1 QQPRLPSL
9 PFRYRPRL
17 PPGVAE
23 GRARAAP
30 GLGGH
35 GRGGDGGCHRRRCD
49 AEHARHRH
57 HRADCADVRL
67 ARRPGHQLPRRR
79 PLHLRRPHR
88 QRAARHG
95 AAPGA
100 RRGIAKG
107 TIGAAAR
114 AARGGPRPQLP
125 LLALQHRP
133 QRRRAGQAR
142 LRRRRSRTGAE
153 DGPRHGRTHRAAAAH
168 RRLRGSPGERRPALR
183 AVRPGKLAH
192 AMVIPRFAKVFV
204 CSGHMIDKPDRSD
217 ERFPPR
223 QEKAVQA
230 WMAARLAEW
239 GAGPGDLAVCGGARG
254 ADLLFAELCAERGTE
269 VWLMLPLPE
278 AKFLDESV
286 RLPGT
291 DWEDRYRRLKER
303 PGVKVL
309 LQPERL
315 DEAPAG
321 ADVFAR
327 NNLWMLDTAR
337 VEADDVKN
345 LYALLVWDGEPTG
358 DGPGG
363 TSDFVA
369 RVEALEDLGGHCECV
384 HPLK

>member
-1 QQPRLPSL
+1 
-9 PFRYRPRL
+9 
-17 PPGVAE
+17 
-23 GRARAAP
+23 
-30 GLGGH
+30 
-35 GRGGDGGCHRRRCD
+35 
-49 AEHARHRH
+49 
-57 HRADCADVRL
+57 
-67 ARRPGHQLPRRR
+67 
-79 PLHLRRPHR
+79 
-88 QRAARHG
+88 
-95 AAPGA
+95 
-100 RRGIAKG
+100 
-107 TIGAAAR
+107 
-114 AARGGPRPQLP
+114 
-125 LLALQHRP
+125 
-133 QRRRAGQAR
+133 
-142 LRRRRSRTGAE
+142 
-153 DGPRHGRTHRAAAAH
+153 
-168 RRLRGSPGERRPALR
+168 
-183 AVRPGKLAH
+183 
-192 AMVIPRFAKVFV
+192 MVIPRFAKVFV

-345 LYALLVWDGEPTG
+345 LYALLVWDGKPTG

-384 HPLK
+384 NPLKA